1 MNKNIL
7 YISYDGMTDPL
18 GQSQVLPY
26 ITKLSA
32 EGFDFHLIS
41 FEKEIPFEKNKE
53 NIQKI
58 CDAANI
64 TWHPIKYTKNPPVF
78 STIWDIYKMNKKAF
92 DLHLKHDFS
101 LVHCRSYISALVGLK
116 MKRKKNVPFIF
127 DMRGFWAD
135 ERVDGNIWDLK
146 HPFYKFIYNFF
157 KKKEKQYLAE
167 SDRIISLTSAGKKVI
182 LDWNVAGVTDE
193 KIEVIPCATDFD
205 LFEVNNKF
213 KKEAAKKRLNL
224 STDTFVLNYIGSIG
238 TWYLLNEMLQFFSVL
253 KESKSNAK
261 FLILTG
267 EQEHVIFDAAKSFNI
282 SKDDL
287 IIQFVQRKDIPSYAH
302 ASDASIFFIKPS
314 FSKISSS
321 PTKMGELLAM
331 GIPIICNSGVG
342 DVQSFVEEN
351 NVGLFT
357 EKFDLNSLK
366 EVVNNIDKLL
376 AKDPDA
382 IRESSR
388 PYFLLENGVSKY
400 LQVYNQIV

>member
-1 MNKNIL
+1 MNKKVL

-26 ITKLSA
+26 LSKLSK

-41 FEKEIPFEKNKE
+41 FEKEIPYEKNQAH
-53 NIQKI
+53 IQEI
-58 CDAANI
+58 CDSHNI
-64 TWHPIKYTKNPPVF
+64 TWHPLKYTKKPPVF
-78 STIWDIYKMNKKAF
+78 STVWDIYKLNKKAC
-92 DLHLKHDFS
+92 DLHKEYNFS
-101 LVHCRSYISALVGLK
+101 IVHCRSYISALIGLK

-135 ERVDGNIWDLK
+135 ERVDGNIWDIK
-146 HPFYKFIYNFF
+146 NPFYKFIYNYF

-182 LDWNVAGVTDE
+182 LDWNVSGVTDE

-205 LFEVNNKF
+205 LFEVNNQI
-213 KKEAAKKRLNL
+213 KKQAAKIRLNL
-224 STDTFVLNYIGSIG
+224 SPATFVLNYIGSIG
-238 TWYLLNEMLQFFSVL
+238 TWYLLDEMLLFFSIL
-253 KESKSNAK
+253 KVSKPNSK

-267 EQEHVIFDAAKSFNI
+267 ENKSVIYDAAKKFNLNEEDFI
-282 SKDDL
+282 VR
-287 IIQFVQRKDIPSYAH
+287 FAERKDIPSLAH
-302 ASDASIFFIKPS
+302 AADASIFFIKPS

-342 DVQSFVEEN
+342 DVQSFVEQNE
-351 NVGLFT
+351 VGLFT
-357 EKFDLNSLK
+357 KKFDIESLE
-366 EVVNNIDKLL
+366 EVVRDIDKLL
-376 AKDPDA
+376 SKDSA
-382 IRESSR
+382 EIRESSR